1 MKKSTYP
8 IRSRIKP
15 LGGNYRNKFSVFLV
29 CSAISFLLWGLIK
42 LSRVY
47 EAPINFKVNYQ
58 HYPAGKVLVS
68 AEDTVITL
76 VIRARGLE
84 LYNMMFKAKK
94 NQIEMNLSGMR
105 LRRDGNRYSGYICT
119 SQLVKNISE
128 QLTKDNVLIK
138 VEPDTLRF
146 VFEQEYHRKVP
157 VKADLSLSFIPQFQL
172 YDSLKV
178 EPDSV
183 TIYGVKSI
191 VDTTYVINTQQKSVR
206 FLKGNKSINLEL
218 LKPEGKPTLKI
229 STDSV
234 TVKIAV
240 ERFTEADIE
249 VPIGLETK
257 GERAA
262 YRTFP
267 DKVTLTCRVAIREY
281 KRLDPS
287 LFLVAINYQEAA
299 ASHSNLAEVYI
310 TRQPAFA
317 KVIRIE
323 PEKVEFL
330 ILK

>member
-1 MKKSTYP
+1 MKKATYP
-8 IRSRIKP
+8 LGSRLKP
-15 LGGNYRNKFSVFLV
+15 IGGNYRNKFSVFLV
-29 CSAISFLLWGLIK
+29 CTAISFILWGLIK

-47 EAPINFKVNYQ
+47 EAPINFRVNYQ
-58 HYPAGKVLVS
+58 HLPAGKVLVS
-68 AEDTVITL
+68 AEDTIITL

-84 LYNMMFKAKK
+84 LYNKMFKAKK
-94 NQIEMNLSGMR
+94 NQIELTLSGLR
-105 LRRDGNRYSGYICT
+105 LHRDGNQYYGYIRT
-119 SQLVKNISE
+119 GQSLKNISE
-128 QLTKDNVLIK
+128 QLAKENELVG

-172 YDSLKV
+172 YDSLKI

-183 TIYGVKSI
+183 IIYGVKSI
-191 VDTTYVINTQQKSVR
+191 IDTTYVINTQHESLR
-206 FLKGNKSINLEL
+206 FLKNNKSITLKL
-218 LKPEGKPTLKI
+218 LKPEGKPALKI
-229 STDSV
+229 SNDSV
-234 TVKIAV
+234 TVKISV

-249 VPIGLETK
+249 VPIGMDIK

-267 DKVTLTCRVAIREY
+267 DKVTLTCRVAMREY

-287 LFLVAINYQEAA
+287 LFLVAINYKEAA
-299 ASHSNLAEVYI
+299 ASHSNLAEVYV
-310 TRQPAFA
+310 TRQPSFA